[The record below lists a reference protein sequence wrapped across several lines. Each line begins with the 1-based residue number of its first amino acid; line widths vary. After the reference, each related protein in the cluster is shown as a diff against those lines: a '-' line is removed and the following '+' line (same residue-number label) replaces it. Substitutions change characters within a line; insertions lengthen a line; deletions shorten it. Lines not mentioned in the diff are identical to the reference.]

1 MRLSAVI
8 RQPVVTRSGQHVGR
22 VVDVVI
28 RLRDPGYPKV
38 VGLVVD
44 SGRRRIFVP
53 AGQVA
58 AVQSTRIM
66 LAGDAVDLRP
76 FERRRG
82 ELLLRADLLGH
93 RFIDVSHAEL
103 VRAFDIELASGP
115 DGWEVRALDTQRL
128 RRWWPWRRGSA
139 AQVRDWKDF
148 EPLLGH
154 IPTTHRRAA
163 RRLRRMRA
171 ADLADLLEEAS
182 ASERREILQHV
193 HGDSELEADVFEELE
208 PDVARRLLADKSD
221 IDIADVLVHMRPDD
235 AADALEDLPAE
246 RRRGVLD
253 RLPAEYR
260 TKLLALL
267 HFHPTSA
274 GGLMNVDM
282 LTVSEAAT
290 AADALA
296 VVAAATTVQPELAGV
311 VHVIDAENRL
321 IGVARVARLLQASPQ
336 AEIDTIMDADPVRVN
351 ATTDIVDLAIL
362 MADYDLTTL
371 PVVDEYGRLL
381 GVVTV
386 DDVLESIIPEE
397 WRRREPPPHPEY
409 RPEPA
414 EDQPA

>member
-1 MRLSAVI
+1 
-8 RQPVVTRSGQHVGR
+8 
-22 VVDVVI
+22 
-28 RLRDPGYPKV
+28 
-38 VGLVVD
+38 
-44 SGRRRIFVP
+44 
-53 AGQVA
+53 
-58 AVQSTRIM
+58 
-66 LAGDAVDLRP
+66 
-76 FERRRG
+76 
-82 ELLLRADLLGH
+82 
-93 RFIDVSHAEL
+93 
-103 VRAFDIELASGP
+103 
-115 DGWEVRALDTQRL
+115 
-128 RRWWPWRRGSA
+128 
-139 AQVRDWKDF
+139 
-148 EPLLGH
+148 
-154 IPTTHRRAA
+154 
-163 RRLRRMRA
+163 
-171 ADLADLLEEAS
+171 
-182 ASERREILQHV
+182 
-193 HGDSELEADVFEELE
+193 
-208 PDVARRLLADKSD
+208 
-221 IDIADVLVHMRPDD
+221 MRPDD

-321 IGVARVARLLQASPQ
+321 IGVARVARLVQASPQ